1 MAQSTFYCAWSSCC
15 ELENPHWLFDYCIFL
30 ARGQLV
36 NEDGDRFL
44 YAVYPTGVQNQ
55 ERYEAIGQVVN
66 YTTYSIRFWLFQFL
80 VYRVL
85 DIQLYWVLDI
95 QLYWVLD
102 IQLYWVLGF
111 CVNCNQVQAQNK
123 KGILPV
129 ATLSIA
135 LYVLRRSMSASDFAP
150 EVAILSSAL

>member
-1 MAQSTFYCAWSSCC
+1 MAQSTFYCGWSSCC

-102 IQLYWVLGF
+102 IQLYWVLDIQLYWVSDIQLYWVLGF

-129 ATLSIA
+129 AKLMWPIW
-135 LYVLRRSMSASDFAP
+135 RF
-150 EVAILSSAL
+150 